1 MNNQNK
7 SQKTKNGGYKNL
19 ILIIVLLMVIVG
31 IPYLLLNYQAKRIG
45 LTKKEVISRITGKS
59 DAGSNKVTAGGEN
72 VTGEKIDFLSPMPIG
87 MEFSEPPL
95 IAHIQAVDLD
105 DDGLLDVI
113 VCDDR
118 GNFVSWIRQYPKGT
132 FTEKFWPKILLPRHM
147 LRLLILT
154 ATVIRI

>member
-1 MNNQNK
+1 
-7 SQKTKNGGYKNL
+7 
-19 ILIIVLLMVIVG
+19 
-31 IPYLLLNYQAKRIG
+31 

-59 DAGSNKVTAGGEN
+59 EIGMQKVLVGGEN

-118 GNFVSWIRQYPKGT
+118 GNFVSWIRQYPKGHIHRKNFGRRYYCPGT
-132 FTEKFWPKILLPRHM
+132 C
-147 LRLLILT
+147 
-154 ATVIRI
+154 